1 MSIIKKLRFIGI
13 VLKPKYT
20 IRKMLKKIIT
30 IFLGSAIVAVWVS
43 LLAYYLAWIIISNN
57 TKKEIK
63 QLLKNKINNNT
74 NDVIQITSFDKIK
87 VSGFPLNIDIS
98 IDKITFKTDFV
109 DQIEVHDVK
118 LRYFILNQ
126 EKIELKDMG
135 DIIIVPIKNSNS
147 YVLKYNSV
155 PKIIITKNKN
165 DVLEKINYQD
175 NGHRIINAKSGKITD
190 NIGKTSIYYER
201 IFDIIKNKFVYQV
214 NLETQIQL
222 DKASCK
228 ECDAINNLE
237 EIFVKLSMGGED
249 SKENN
254 KEVNSVTI
262 NNFSIKSPAFVINGY
277 GSILNNDKNTFK
289 ITINLNPYLEI
300 MQFITNY
307 LLNKKDLFINKTD
320 IGRYYIAIDN
330 KIIPRLVHKKE
341 DNLKLYITK
350 DKEGDIEINKVSLD
364 YILSVLYAEK
374 YSSIY

>member
-20 IRKMLKKIIT
+20 IRKMFKKIIT
-30 IFLGSAIVAVWVS
+30 IFLGSAIVVVWVS
-43 LLAYYLAWIIISNN
+43 LLAYYLAWTIISNN

-63 QLLKNKINNNT
+63 QLLKNTINNNS

-87 VSGFPLNIDIS
+87 VSGFPLNIDVS
-98 IDKITFKTDFV
+98 IDKITFKADFI

-135 DIIIVPIKNSNS
+135 DIIIVPTKNSNS

-165 DVLEKINYQD
+165 DILEKINYQD
-175 NGHRIINAKSGKITD
+175 SGHRIINAKSGKITD

-222 DKASCK
+222 DKPNCK
-228 ECDAINNLE
+228 DCDAINNLE
-237 EIFVKLSMGGED
+237 EIFIKLSMGGED

-254 KEVNSVTI
+254 KEVSSITI
-262 NNFSIKSPAFVINGY
+262 NNFSIKSPAFIINGY

-289 ITINLNPYLEI
+289 ISINLNPYLEI
-300 MQFITNY
+300 MQFMANY
-307 LLNKKDLFINKTD
+307 LLNKKDLFISKTD
-320 IGRYYIAIDN
+320 IGRYYLAIDN
-330 KIIPRLVHKKE
+330 KIIPRLADKKQ

>member
-1 MSIIKKLRFIGI
+1 MGIIKKLRFISI

-20 IRKMLKKIIT
+20 IRRMFKKIIT
-30 IFLGSAIVAVWVS
+30 IFLGSAIVVVWVS
-43 LLAYYLAWIIISNN
+43 LLAYYLAWTIISNN

-63 QLLKNKINNNT
+63 KLLKNAIYQST
-74 NDVIQITSFDKIK
+74 NDVIQITNFDKIK

-98 IDKITFKTDFV
+98 IDNIAFKTDFI

-118 LRYFILNQ
+118 LRYFVLNQ
-126 EKIELKDMG
+126 EKIELSDVG
-135 DIIIVPIKNSNS
+135 DIIITPIKNSNS
-147 YVLKYNSV
+147 YILKYNSV
-155 PKIIITKNKN
+155 PQVIITKNKN

-190 NIGKTSIYYER
+190 NIGKTSIYYEH
-201 IFDIIKNKFVYQV
+201 IFDAIKNKFVYQV
-214 NLETQIQL
+214 NLETQTQL

-228 ECDAINNLE
+228 DCDVINNLE
-237 EIFVKLSMGGED
+237 EIFIKLSIGGED

-254 KEVNSVTI
+254 KDINSITI
-262 NNFSIKSPAFVINGY
+262 NNFLIKSPAFAINGY

-289 ITINLNPYLEI
+289 ITVNLTPYIEI

-307 LLNKKDLFINKTD
+307 LLNKKDLSINKSD
-320 IGRYYIAIDN
+320 IGRYYLAIDN

-374 YSSIY
+374 YATID

>member
-20 IRKMLKKIIT
+20 IRKMFKKIIT
-30 IFLGSAIVAVWVS
+30 IFLGSAIVVVWVS
-43 LLAYYLAWIIISNN
+43 LLAYYLAWTIISNN

-63 QLLKNKINNNT
+63 QVLKNAINNNT
-74 NDVIQITSFDKIK
+74 NDAIQITSFDKIK
-87 VSGFPLNIDIS
+87 VSGFPLNIDVS
-98 IDKITFKTDFV
+98 IDKITFKADFI
-109 DQIEVHDVK
+109 DQIDVHDVK

-135 DIIIVPIKNSNS
+135 DIIVVPIKNSNS
-147 YVLKYNSV
+147 YILKYNSV

-165 DVLEKINYQD
+165 DILEKINYQD
-175 NGHRIINAKSGKITD
+175 SGHRIINAKSGKITD

-222 DKASCK
+222 DKANCK
-228 ECDAINNLE
+228 DCDAINNLE
-237 EIFVKLSMGGED
+237 EIFIKLSMGGED

-254 KEVNSVTI
+254 KEVSSVTI
-262 NNFSIKSPAFVINGY
+262 NNFSIKSPAFIINGY

-289 ITINLNPYLEI
+289 ITINLSPYLEI
-300 MQFITNY
+300 MQFMANY
-307 LLNKKDLFINKTD
+307 LLNKKDLFISKTD
-320 IGRYYIAIDN
+320 IGRYYLAIDN

-341 DNLKLYITK
+341 DTLKLYITK

-364 YILSVLYAEK
+364 YILSVLYTEK